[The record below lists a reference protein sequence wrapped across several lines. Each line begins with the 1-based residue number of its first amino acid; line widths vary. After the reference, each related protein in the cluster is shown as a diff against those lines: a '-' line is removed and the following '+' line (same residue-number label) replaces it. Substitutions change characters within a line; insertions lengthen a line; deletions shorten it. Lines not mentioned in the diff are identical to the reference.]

1 MNHRKNP
8 FWAFRII
15 GTLLCF
21 SHLVFLAIFFSS
33 LLISVFLDYFSVVNF
48 IFRLLIWFTN
58 DTNTKLQTRWELCD
72 SIFKTDDKQYFFSV
86 VVRHCRNRR
95 HCFSL
100 CSYFFFHIFVL
111 YAIFPVDWVA
121 VLLLHF
127 RSSLLRICFDGF
139 QSEFM
144 FPLLLLLL
152 LLHLGCSPVS
162 SNSIAK

>member
-1 MNHRKNP
+1 MNHRNNP
-8 FWAFRII
+8 FWTFRII
-15 GTLLCF
+15 GTLLC
-21 SHLVFLAIFFSS
+21 LIWFFRFRLSFPCLS
-33 LLISVFLDYFSVVNF
+33 LSISVLDYFSVVNF

-58 DTNTKLQTRWELCD
+58 DTNTKLQTRWGLCD
-72 SIFKTDDKQYFFSV
+72 SFLKTDDEQFFSLASVTVAIV
-86 VVRHCRNRR
+86 VTVPLYVG
-95 HCFSL
+95 FSF
-100 CSYFFFHIFVL
+100 SIFVL

-127 RSSLLRICFDGF
+127 HSSLSVICFDGF

-144 FPLLLLLL
+144 FPLLLLL